1 MTALVAL
8 GRRTPPVLLA
18 GCTALVVWTLAAGH
32 LVSPL
37 KATAVL
43 LAALAAV
50 VALRHPQAMLGLG
63 FAATALI
70 PVYWVPSPS
79 GIPVA
84 PVMGTVVAVVLL
96 PAVAVAHRG
105 RRWVPIDIAALAF
118 VGLVVVAA
126 YADSGS
132 ATSFSAQLV
141 ATALLPYLAA
151 RLLADENGRRWIAG
165 ATVPVATLL
174 SVVGIREHAG
184 AANPFFTLVKPKYLG
199 SLWARPELRLD
210 SVRAEASFGHP
221 IAFGMFLAL
230 SIALTLWL
238 ARDVQRWW
246 LRLLLLG
253 AAGVQL
259 VALSDT
265 LTRGP
270 YLALVLA
277 VVLALPT
284 ALRGRRWV
292 RTAFGVAALAAI
304 VALTPVASTVST
316 LWERSSGTT
325 SEANSARYRLELAS
339 TMTDGANFSWFGK
352 PASDAEGGIA
362 GSARQRIGVVSID
375 DEYTLVYLQSGLLA
389 LLAFVGVS
397 LCVWWAAL
405 RRRLSLGSRVW
416 GLAAL
421 GATVAITTVA
431 LFTQYVEI
439 FWMLIGVTAAIDEQ
453 RRTRRLAGGGTSS

>member
-8 GRRTPPVLLA
+8 SRRVPPALIA
-18 GCTALVVWTLAAGH
+18 GFAALVVWALAGGH
-32 LVSPL
+32 LISPT
-37 KATAVL
+37 KAIAAL
-43 LAALAAV
+43 LVVLAAV
-50 VALRHPQAMLGLG
+50 VGLRYPQRMLGLG

-70 PVYWVPSPS
+70 PVYWVPVPS

-84 PVMGTVVAVVLL
+84 PVIGSVVAIVLL
-96 PAVAVAHRG
+96 PAAAVAHRG
-105 RRWVPIDIAALAF
+105 RRWVPLDVAVLAY
-118 VGLVVVAA
+118 VGVVAVAA
-126 YADSGS
+126 YADSDA

-141 ATALLPYLAA
+141 ATALLPYLAT
-151 RLLADENGRRWIAG
+151 RLLADETGRRWMAG
-165 ATVPVATLL
+165 GTVAVATLL
-174 SVVGIREHAG
+174 SVVGIREHDG
-184 AANPFFTLVKPKYLG
+184 VINPFFTLVKPKYLA

-238 ARDVQRWW
+238 ARDVQRTW
-246 LRLLLLG
+246 LRIVLLG

-259 VALSDT
+259 VAMSDT

-270 YLALVLA
+270 FLALGIA

-284 ALRGRRWV
+284 ALKGRRWN
-292 RTAFGVAALAAI
+292 RTVIGAAALAVI
-304 VALTPVASTVST
+304 VALTPVGST
-316 LWERSSGTT
+316 LTTLWNRSSGTT
-325 SEANSARYRLELAS
+325 SEANSARYRLELLS

-352 PASDAEGGIA
+352 PADQEQGGIA
-362 GSARQRIGVVSID
+362 GSARQRINVVSID
-375 DEYTLVYLQSGLLA
+375 DQYTVVYLQSGLFA
-389 LLAFVGVS
+389 LLAFLGVA
-397 LCVWWAAL
+397 LGVWWAAL
-405 RRRLSLGSRVW
+405 RRRMSLGSRVW

-439 FWMLIGVTAAIDEQ
+439 FWMLVGVVAAIDEQ
-453 RRTRRLAGGGTSS
+453 RRTRQLAGGELA

>member
-8 GRRTPPVLLA
+8 GRRIPPVFIA
-18 GCTALVVWTLAAGH
+18 GFAALVVWWLAAGH
-32 LVSPL
+32 VFSPV

-43 LAALAAV
+43 LVVLAAV
-50 VALRHPQAMLGLG
+50 AALRRPQLVLGLG

-70 PVYWVPSPS
+70 SIYWVPSPA
-79 GIPVA
+79 GIPIA
-84 PVMGTVVAVVLL
+84 PVIGTVAAVVLL

-105 RRWVPIDIAALAF
+105 HRWVPIDVAVGAFIA
-118 VGLVVVAA
+118 LVIVAA

-151 RLLADENGRRWIAG
+151 RMLADAGGRRWIAA

-174 SVVGIREHAG
+174 SVVGIREHDG
-184 AANPFFTLVKPKYLG
+184 VANPFFTLIKPKYLG
-199 SLWARPELRLD
+199 SQWARPEFRLN

-230 SIALTLWL
+230 SISLTLWL
-238 ARDVQRWW
+238 ARDVQRMW
-246 LRLLLLG
+246 LRVLLI
-253 AAGVQL
+253 AVAGVQL

-270 YLALVLA
+270 WLAIVIT
-277 VVLALPT
+277 VVLALPS
-284 ALRGRRWV
+284 AFRGRHWG
-292 RTAFGVAALAAI
+292 RTAVGVIALGAI
-304 VALTPVASTVST
+304 VALTPVGSTMST

-325 SEANSARYRLELAS
+325 SEANSAHYRVELLS
-339 TMTDGANFSWFGK
+339 TMTDSANFSWFGTQ
-352 PASDAEGGIA
+352 ASDADGGIA

-375 DEYTLVYLQSGLLA
+375 DEYTLVYLQSGVLA
-389 LLAFVGVS
+389 LLAFVGVA

-416 GLAAL
+416 GLVVV

-439 FWMLIGVTAAIDEQ
+439 FWMLIGVVAAVDEQ
-453 RRTRRLAGGGTSS
+453 RRAKQRAVTAGAM

>member
-8 GRRTPPVLLA
+8 GRRIPPVFIA
-18 GCTALVVWTLAAGH
+18 GFAALVVWWLAAGH
-32 LVSPL
+32 LVSPV
-37 KATAVL
+37 KASAVL
-43 LAALAAV
+43 IVVLAAV
-50 VALRHPQAMLGLG
+50 AALRRPQVALGVG

-70 PVYWVPSPS
+70 PIYWAPNPA
-79 GIPVA
+79 GIPIA
-84 PVMGTVVAVVLL
+84 PVIGTVAAVALL

-105 RRWVPIDIAALAF
+105 RRWVPIDVAVAAFIA
-118 VGLVVVAA
+118 VVVVAA

-132 ATSFSAQLV
+132 ATTFSGQLV

-151 RLLADENGRRWIAG
+151 RMLANESGRRWIAA

-174 SVVGIREHAG
+174 AIVGIREHDG
-184 AANPFFTLVKPKYLG
+184 ISNPFFTLVTPKYLG
-199 SLWARPELRLD
+199 SQWARPEFRLN

-238 ARDVQRWW
+238 ARDVQRMW
-246 LRLLLLG
+246 LRVLLI
-253 AAGVQL
+253 AAVGVQL

-270 YLALVLA
+270 WLALA
-277 VVLALPT
+277 ITVVLALPT
-284 ALRGRRWV
+284 AFRGHHRGR
-292 RTAFGVAALAAI
+292 TAVGVIAIGAI
-304 VALTPVASTVST
+304 VALTPVGSTLST

-325 SEANSARYRLELAS
+325 SEANSAHYRVELLS
-339 TMTDGANFSWFGK
+339 TMTDSANFSLFGK
-352 PASDAEGGIA
+352 QASADEGGIA

-375 DEYTLVYLQSGLLA
+375 DEYTLVYLQSGVLA
-389 LLAFVGVS
+389 LLAFIGVG
-397 LCVWWAAL
+397 LCVWRAAL

-416 GLAAL
+416 GLAAI
-421 GATVAITTVA
+421 GATIALTTVA

-439 FWMLIGVTAAIDEQ
+439 FWMLIGVVAAIDEQ
-453 RRTRRLAGGGTSS
+453 RRAKQRAVTPGAM